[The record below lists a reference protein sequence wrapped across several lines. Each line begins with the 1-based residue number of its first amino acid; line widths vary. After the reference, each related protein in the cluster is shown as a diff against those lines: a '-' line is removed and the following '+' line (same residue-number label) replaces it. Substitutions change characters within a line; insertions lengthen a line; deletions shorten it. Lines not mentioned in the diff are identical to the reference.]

1 VFLLLLCNDRAVLGP
16 WINSRGLNVFTGAV
30 IAVMV
35 MLSIILTA
43 AVLYPDLTGRQIL
56 IILAAGTGISAVVAI
71 AAWVRQPRRAHSEA
85 INAAQ
90 RSTWRMPPL
99 DELPPRQFSPM
110 RRVWMGVLRGYLIV
124 AAGLVLLRI
133 VQLVGVGH

>member
-1 VFLLLLCNDRAVLGP
+1 
-16 WINSRGLNVFTGAV
+16 
-30 IAVMV
+30 MV
-35 MLSIILTA
+35 MLSITLTA

-56 IILAAGTGISAVVAI
+56 VILAAGTGISAVVAI
-71 AAWVRQPRRAHSEA
+71 VAWVRQPRRAHSEA
-85 INAAQ
+85 IDAAL

-99 DELPPRQFSPM
+99 GELPPGKFGPM

-124 AAGLVLLRI
+124 AAGLVLFRI